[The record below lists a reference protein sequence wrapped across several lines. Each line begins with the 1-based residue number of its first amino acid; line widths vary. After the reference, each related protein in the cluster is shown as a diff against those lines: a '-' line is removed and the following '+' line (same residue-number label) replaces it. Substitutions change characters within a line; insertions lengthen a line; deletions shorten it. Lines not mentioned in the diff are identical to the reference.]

1 MKEWVI
7 PYLRDRGDSLISSEE
22 LERDL
27 LIPLFIYRRLAR
39 CLTVISQRFYDRD
52 RILWLLGY
60 VLSNLPEEIF
70 QTVLAM
76 NTTFICFDSIGGV
89 CRIGSPGAI
98 ITLNKILKLR
108 NVEIAGVI
116 VHELAHLAS
125 GSLFGSFDEGGNA
138 ETRADELAISWGL
151 EDEIVA
157 IRKCFERKGVREH
170 GKFGEKSY

>member
-1 MKEWVI
+1 MKEWVV
-7 PYLRDRGDSLISSEE
+7 PFLRNRGDSLISSEE

-27 LIPLFIYRRLAR
+27 LIPLFIYRRLAG
-39 CLTVISQRFYDRD
+39 CLTIITQKFYDRNK
-52 RILWLLGY
+52 ILEVLGY

-76 NTTFICFDSIGGV
+76 NTTFICFDSIGGI

-125 GSLFGSFDEGGNA
+125 GSLFGNFEEGGDS
-138 ETRADELAISWGL
+138 ETRADELGICWGL
-151 EDEIVA
+151 EDEIAA
-157 IRKCFERKGVREH
+157 IRKYL
-170 GKFGEKSY
+170 GEKEVEIR